1 MKCDLFFTDVW
12 HVFTVDF
19 FYSTP
24 GWSGMVLIFKV
35 NFMFATSCSMSLRL
49 VAEKADDQLP
59 LWFVSHAWLEPIIL
73 FLACLRRH
81 ASIRELSGQA
91 LAPPAYWVC
100 AYANN
105 QHVLEDAISENPRK
119 TSFYK
124 AMQLCYGVL
133 LVLDSNATPFSR
145 IWCCFEES
153 IAVQHLIAHFMVS
166 SRHSRHSHHRS
177 QLPPIGLFSQIMS
190 TCYQLILSHSLVR
203 FKLQH
208 VKLKVAPTRSQLCC
222 GWIVVSFQC
231 HKSHTEVEERDS
243 NNFLL
248 DVAATDT
255 PVRM

>member
-1 MKCDLFFTDVW
+1 
-12 HVFTVDF
+12 
-19 FYSTP
+19 
-24 GWSGMVLIFKV
+24 MVLSFKV
-35 NFMFATSCSMSLRL
+35 NFMFATSGSMSLRL
-49 VAEKADDQLP
+49 VAENADDQLP

-124 AMQLCYGVL
+124 AMQQCYGVL

-153 IAVQHLIAHFMVS
+153 IAVQHLIAPFIFLPVTAVTAVTG
-166 SRHSRHSHHRS
+166 HSGP
-177 QLPPIGLFSQIMS
+177 LLD
-190 TCYQLILSHSLVR
+190 CL
-203 FKLQH
+203 
-208 VKLKVAPTRSQLCC
+208 VKLCQFSV
-222 GWIVVSFQC
+222 
-231 HKSHTEVEERDS
+231 
-243 NNFLL
+243 N
-248 DVAATDT
+248 
-255 PVRM
+255 